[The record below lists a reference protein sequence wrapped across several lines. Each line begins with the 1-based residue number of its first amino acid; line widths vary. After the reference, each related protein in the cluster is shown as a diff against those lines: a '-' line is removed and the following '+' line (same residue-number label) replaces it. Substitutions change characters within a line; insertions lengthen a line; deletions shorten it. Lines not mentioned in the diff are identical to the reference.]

1 MCDSE
6 HCTVCVALE
15 YVHMCKREGAVL
27 CEREGAVL
35 CERECAVLSMPF
47 AACTSTGICV

>member
-27 CEREGAVL
+27 CERE
-35 CERECAVLSMPF
+35 CAVLSMPL